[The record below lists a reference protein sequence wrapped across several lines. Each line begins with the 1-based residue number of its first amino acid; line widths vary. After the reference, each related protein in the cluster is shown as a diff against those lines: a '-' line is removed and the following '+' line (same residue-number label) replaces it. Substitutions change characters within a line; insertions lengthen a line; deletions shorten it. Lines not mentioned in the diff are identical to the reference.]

1 MNNKGIMSGL
11 VNGDGSPVKELTQG
25 SKFLP
30 IQLNEFLNQEEFDA
44 LRLTLKDVIKDK
56 EKVEAKLALYKMLE
70 GILSKLPE
78 EK

>member
-1 MNNKGIMSGL
+1 MGNKSLGGL
-11 VNGDGSPVKELTQG
+11 PIEPKG

-30 IQLNEFLNQEEFDA
+30 IRLDEWLSQEEFDA

-56 EKVEAKLALYKMLE
+56 EKVEAKLALYKMLG
-70 GILSKLPE
+70 GILGKLPDE